1 MINGFLCEIFYL
13 YCQCLTSSIFIYLF
27 FFSSCLPFKDLVNYL
42 IISNPNGL
50 TLGSVIHFV
59 RLTSTLW
66 S

>member
-1 MINGFLCEIFYL
+1 MFNLVHFYYL
-13 YCQCLTSSIFIYLF
+13 FIY
-27 FFSSCLPFKDLVNYL
+27 FSSCLPFKELVNYL

>member
-1 MINGFLCEIFYL
+1 MFNLVHFY
-13 YCQCLTSSIFIYLF
+13 YFIY
-27 FFSSCLPFKDLVNYL
+27 FSSCLPFKDLVNYL